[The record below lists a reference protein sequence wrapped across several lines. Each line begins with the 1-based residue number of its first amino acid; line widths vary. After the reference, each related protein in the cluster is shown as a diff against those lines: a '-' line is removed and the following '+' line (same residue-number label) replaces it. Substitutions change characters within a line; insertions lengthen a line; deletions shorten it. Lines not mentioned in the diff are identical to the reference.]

1 MSPFCWH
8 DLAAAD
14 PAAALRFYQ
23 AVFGWASTVQRANGG
38 SFIRLQSNGKDV
50 ASMYPLSRAHL
61 ESGVPSHWTSYVGVD
76 GIEAATRRVRN
87 TGGRVIAE
95 PFAVEGI
102 ASIALVSDPSG
113 ATLGLWQELH
123 DEGRQAD

>member
-1 MSPFCWH
+1 MSSFRWH

-38 SFIRLQSNGKDV
+38 SFLRFHSSGKDV

-61 ESGVPSHWTSYVGVD
+61 ESGVPSHWTSYWGVD
-76 GIEAATRRVRN
+76 DIEAATRRVRHS
-87 TGGRVIAE
+87 GGRVMVA
-95 PFAVEGI
+95 PFEVEGM

-113 ATLGLWQELH
+113 ATLGLWQELR